1 MELLTYV
8 VGLMRGILNFIALMK
23 IYCTLDSVNVVDRIQ
38 NNVWLFM
45 KSLIVILKQ
54 LS

>member
-23 IYCTLDSVNVVDRIQ
+23 TYCILDSVNVADKIQ
-38 NNVWLFM
+38 NN
-45 KSLIVILKQ
+45 I
-54 LS
+54 